1 MTEDEVTPPV
11 LKPNPSQPGSDALA
25 DSCIADMLRTSLKSG
40 WSPLSVADLQM
51 LLPQYEISALIARGG
66 MGAVYKGTQKN
77 LRRTVAIKVLP
88 PEIEDRDPQ
97 FAARFKHEAQS
108 MAQLSHP
115 NIVAVHDAGETAGG
129 LLYFVME
136 FVEGTD
142 VAQLIESEGRIEPLR
157 AIQITTAVC
166 EALAFAHGE
175 GIVHRDIKPSNIML
189 DKRGRVKVAD
199 FGLAKAVNEG
209 TALLTGTNMAMGTPD
224 FMAPESFQPGIK
236 IDARADIY
244 AVGVMLYQMLT
255 GQIPR
260 GAWHPA
266 SVLSPGTDR
275 RFDQIIIKAMQYDRE
290 ARYQSSGEIRL
301 DLDAILTAPLVQSS
315 GPGSAARPQESSA
328 RPQSRP
334 DASASAKSKTP
345 LFIGIGAAAA
355 LGIGAFVMVG
365 GKKETAKAEGPPAAV
380 AVSSSHRT
388 SSPATATRDAPFVN
402 TLGMQF
408 VPVPGTDVL
417 FGVHEVRYKDYA
429 AYAAENPGVDGSWK
443 NQIYDRN
450 QNFDGVE
457 ITERSG
463 EHPVANINWEDAKKF
478 CAWLSKKEGKT
489 YRLPT
494 DREWSIAV
502 GLGTKEKYDQ
512 STTPEMLSAKENYEF
527 PWESYYP
534 PKTQDKAG
542 NYSDKSRKA
551 KKPRE
556 DAQYLDGYDDGFPAT
571 APVMSFKPNKVGLY
585 DMGGNV
591 REWCEDWYNAEQKD
605 SGLRGGSWNSH
616 GFSELLSSSR
626 YPRMTTL
633 RYGDFGFRC
642 VLILSPSSASAWES
656 TQVQPNPGK
665 AVNGASTSS
674 VSKEAPNQLPPEPGK
689 PNSKASNPLEAT
701 KDTPFVNTLGMQFVP
716 VPGTDVLFGIHEV
729 RYKDYAAYAAEEKG
743 RDGIWKD
750 QTIDGYTLTEKKEK
764 HPVINVSWED
774 AQKFCAWLSKK
785 EGRTYRLPTDREWS
799 YAVGLGPD
807 EKWTKDTTPASVFKN
822 QTEFPWGDQWPP
834 PQGSGNFRDESRKAK
849 SPNDATKYL
858 EGYDDGYPTTAPVMS
873 FKPNKLG
880 LYDLEGNVREWVED
894 WYDNAQKERALRG
907 ASWGDND
914 RNNQHSSFR
923 FHHTPGGRAS
933 LGGFRCVLVIS
944 PGSASAGESTPVQT
958 NPDKPNSKASITR
971 EATKDAPFVN
981 TLGMQ
986 FVPVPGT
993 DVLFGI
999 HEVRY
1004 KDYAS
1009 FAVENPGVDGSWI
1022 HQSVYG
1028 YTPTENKEQHPVTQM
1043 SWEDAQKFCSW
1054 LSKKEAKTY
1063 RLPTDEEWSI
1073 AVGLG
1078 RAEKRPKDSTPA
1090 MLNQKENTE
1099 FPWGGDYP
1107 PHTKD
1112 KAGNYSDASRKAKAP
1127 RAEAEYLE
1135 DYDDG
1140 FPTTAPVMSF
1150 KPNPFGLYDMGGN
1163 VWEWCEDWYDN
1174 TQKERVMRGTSFGES
1189 IRNYLLSS
1197 FRNRNTP
1204 SSHGTGN
1211 GFRCVLVLSPSPAP
1225 SASTGESNLT
1235 KPAPGKTQP
1244 TTAAAPSS
1252 PAPAAAQLPTTDTSR
1267 EWQPVEWE
1275 QKFNA
1280 NLQASLKDGWYR
1292 LGGQFKTVV
1301 ENLTP
1306 AVKSTTAR
1314 AFRCRARLD
1323 EGGSIKLDRS
1333 SFYVTNQYPKT
1344 VVIRHWTPSA
1354 QTTLALAEIIPPI
1367 PPGKELWFELATCGP
1382 MLIAR
1387 FDGTLVGPVRDERIT
1402 PQSQLSISGQD
1413 AWFKDVQYLDL
1424 SGMSEAEVLR
1434 RFDVDK
1440 KGHDTRAAALAVDQ
1454 QAKAVEAASTIPELK
1469 ALQEQFAKLAAER
1482 VTAPFEADVAKLNAG
1497 YLGGIDR
1504 KIAEETAAG
1513 HLDGVIALETEKKL
1527 LADKQP
1533 IPANDAETTT
1543 ATLKTLRGIYR
1554 AAHAKIEAA
1563 RVAGLKQLT
1572 DPLTLRLKTLESEL
1586 TKQKRIPDAVA
1597 VRDYREKLAEG
1608 NTATAGRSAN
1618 PGGGAAKASEA
1629 GKSASAPPPN
1639 ASTKYPKGD
1648 DRKAAEWAVNMG
1660 GKVKISDNGNVTEV
1674 TTAAEL
1680 PPGKFT
1686 VQKIAFNPPNQPLA
1700 DLLPLAGLKELSEL
1714 EISKATSLDDADMDV
1729 LTLLPSLW
1737 HLSLNGGSLTDAAFA
1752 SFAKLRFLRQLSL
1765 ADQRGITGSGFS
1777 LLTKLNLTD
1786 VDLRGCKFTD
1796 AGFTNLGLLT
1806 QLTILG
1812 LQQTNFNDEHLVL
1825 LEPLKKLGSLTL
1837 GECGVTLDGLARS
1850 KGMPSLTK
1858 LGLRLQCGG
1867 GVDQCREL
1875 ATKFPKVVRLQHF
1888 GDGREPLTPQ
1898 DVASIASFPKL
1909 TECILWNVAD
1919 TTLPG
1924 LLELPNLTSISI
1936 GYSATTDAGLAAL
1949 LPHKGLRSLEIQNN
1963 NRNVEIT
1970 DAGLLRLAEMKK
1982 LTTVKIS
1989 GPKITDAG
1997 IAALKKLRPDMTVT
2011 R

>member
-1 MTEDEVTPPV
+1 
-11 LKPNPSQPGSDALA
+11 
-25 DSCIADMLRTSLKSG
+25 
-40 WSPLSVADLQM
+40 
-51 LLPQYEISALIARGG
+51 
-66 MGAVYKGTQKN
+66 
-77 LRRTVAIKVLP
+77 
-88 PEIEDRDPQ
+88 
-97 FAARFKHEAQS
+97 
-108 MAQLSHP
+108 
-115 NIVAVHDAGETAGG
+115 
-129 LLYFVME
+129 
-136 FVEGTD
+136 
-142 VAQLIESEGRIEPLR
+142 
-157 AIQITTAVC
+157 
-166 EALAFAHGE
+166 
-175 GIVHRDIKPSNIML
+175 
-189 DKRGRVKVAD
+189 
-199 FGLAKAVNEG
+199 
-209 TALLTGTNMAMGTPD
+209 
-224 FMAPESFQPGIK
+224 
-236 IDARADIY
+236 
-244 AVGVMLYQMLT
+244 
-255 GQIPR
+255 
-260 GAWHPA
+260 
-266 SVLSPGTDR
+266 
-275 RFDQIIIKAMQYDRE
+275 
-290 ARYQSSGEIRL
+290 
-301 DLDAILTAPLVQSS
+301 
-315 GPGSAARPQESSA
+315 
-328 RPQSRP
+328 
-334 DASASAKSKTP
+334 
-345 LFIGIGAAAA
+345 
-355 LGIGAFVMVG
+355 
-365 GKKETAKAEGPPAAV
+365 
-380 AVSSSHRT
+380 
-388 SSPATATRDAPFVN
+388 
-402 TLGMQF
+402 
-408 VPVPGTDVL
+408 
-417 FGVHEVRYKDYA
+417 
-429 AYAAENPGVDGSWK
+429 
-443 NQIYDRN
+443 
-450 QNFDGVE
+450 
-457 ITERSG
+457 
-463 EHPVANINWEDAKKF
+463 
-478 CAWLSKKEGKT
+478 
-489 YRLPT
+489 
-494 DREWSIAV
+494 
-502 GLGTKEKYDQ
+502 
-512 STTPEMLSAKENYEF
+512 
-527 PWESYYP
+527 
-534 PKTQDKAG
+534 
-542 NYSDKSRKA
+542 
-551 KKPRE
+551 
-556 DAQYLDGYDDGFPAT
+556 
-571 APVMSFKPNKVGLY
+571 
-585 DMGGNV
+585 
-591 REWCEDWYNAEQKD
+591 
-605 SGLRGGSWNSH
+605 
-616 GFSELLSSSR
+616 
-626 YPRMTTL
+626 
-633 RYGDFGFRC
+633 
-642 VLILSPSSASAWES
+642 
-656 TQVQPNPGK
+656 
-665 AVNGASTSS
+665 
-674 VSKEAPNQLPPEPGK
+674 
-689 PNSKASNPLEAT
+689 
-701 KDTPFVNTLGMQFVP
+701 
-716 VPGTDVLFGIHEV
+716 
-729 RYKDYAAYAAEEKG
+729 
-743 RDGIWKD
+743 
-750 QTIDGYTLTEKKEK
+750 
-764 HPVINVSWED
+764 
-774 AQKFCAWLSKK
+774 
-785 EGRTYRLPTDREWS
+785 
-799 YAVGLGPD
+799 
-807 EKWTKDTTPASVFKN
+807 
-822 QTEFPWGDQWPP
+822 
-834 PQGSGNFRDESRKAK
+834 
-849 SPNDATKYL
+849 
-858 EGYDDGYPTTAPVMS
+858 
-873 FKPNKLG
+873 
-880 LYDLEGNVREWVED
+880 
-894 WYDNAQKERALRG
+894 
-907 ASWGDND
+907 
-914 RNNQHSSFR
+914 
-923 FHHTPGGRAS
+923 
-933 LGGFRCVLVIS
+933 
-944 PGSASAGESTPVQT
+944 
-958 NPDKPNSKASITR
+958 
-971 EATKDAPFVN
+971 
-981 TLGMQ
+981 
-986 FVPVPGT
+986 
-993 DVLFGI
+993 
-999 HEVRY
+999 
-1004 KDYAS
+1004 
-1009 FAVENPGVDGSWI
+1009 
-1022 HQSVYG
+1022 
-1028 YTPTENKEQHPVTQM
+1028 
-1043 SWEDAQKFCSW
+1043 
-1054 LSKKEAKTY
+1054 
-1063 RLPTDEEWSI
+1063 
-1073 AVGLG
+1073 
-1078 RAEKRPKDSTPA
+1078 
-1090 MLNQKENTE
+1090 
-1099 FPWGGDYP
+1099 
-1107 PHTKD
+1107 
-1112 KAGNYSDASRKAKAP
+1112 
-1127 RAEAEYLE
+1127 
-1135 DYDDG
+1135 
-1140 FPTTAPVMSF
+1140 
-1150 KPNPFGLYDMGGN
+1150 
-1163 VWEWCEDWYDN
+1163 
-1174 TQKERVMRGTSFGES
+1174 
-1189 IRNYLLSS
+1189 
-1197 FRNRNTP
+1197 
-1204 SSHGTGN
+1204 
-1211 GFRCVLVLSPSPAP
+1211 
-1225 SASTGESNLT
+1225 
-1235 KPAPGKTQP
+1235 
-1244 TTAAAPSS
+1244 
-1252 PAPAAAQLPTTDTSR
+1252 
-1267 EWQPVEWE
+1267 
-1275 QKFNA
+1275 
-1280 NLQASLKDGWYR
+1280 
-1292 LGGQFKTVV
+1292 
-1301 ENLTP
+1301 
-1306 AVKSTTAR
+1306 
-1314 AFRCRARLD
+1314 
-1323 EGGSIKLDRS
+1323 
-1333 SFYVTNQYPKT
+1333 
-1344 VVIRHWTPSA
+1344 
-1354 QTTLALAEIIPPI
+1354 
-1367 PPGKELWFELATCGP
+1367 